1 MRKYLSFLEGM
12 GLELKQLDEV
22 TTKDFL
28 VSYLCLRD
36 KVLDCR
42 SPQPLSPAPNQHIA
56 PSFGDCGEVVFTESK
71 ISEMPAC
78 PREEQDLPGGDI
90 FLAASAEPQAQ
101 LLYGKGFPLR
111 TYQRQCGI
119 VADRIQHPFIGNRI
133 IGDSRPSRMHG
144 YFPVLHRLM
153 DRTSPLL
160 A

>member
-12 GLELKQLDEV
+12 ELELKQSDEV

-71 ISEMPAC
+71 ISEMRAC
-78 PREEQDLPGGDI
+78 TREEQDLPGGDI
-90 FLAASAEPQAQ
+90 FLAASVEPQAQ
-101 LLYGKGFPLR
+101 LLYGKGFR
-111 TYQRQCGI
+111 CGHTNTN
-119 VADRIQHPFIGNRI
+119 AG
-133 IGDSRPSRMHG
+133 S
-144 YFPVLHRLM
+144 
-153 DRTSPLL
+153 SPTGSHIRLL
-160 A
+160 ATGLSEIVGRAGCTDTFPSCIA